1 MPPNFKRPSLPTKPN
16 VSPTKSSAPTTKA
29 LPNPFSDSSTE
40 IKKEGKFILIYS
52 PPGEGKTTLAAQF
65 PDPLF
70 IITHGET
77 GIHSAKRKGVAA
89 KSIPVIELEPLYSQT
104 EIPIGKGHVGW
115 DKCISNVEQ
124 FAKGKH
130 DRRTLVIDT
139 TSGLESLCFQHCAS
153 LQFDGDMQSRAQDC
167 WNHYAAGPRK
177 AAESYWNGELLTHCI
192 NAVGNGLNVVMLGHS
207 ALRLQ
212 ANPNGPDYN
221 VFSPE
226 LQKQVFLYTNKVL
239 HHLWFMGRY
248 QEFTTEKGTRKRTV
262 TSSERFIGVQTE
274 TWYTAKNWDNIQE
287 PIICG
292 DSAAK
297 TFAAINS
304 VIPID

>member
-1 MPPNFKRPSLPTKPN
+1 MPPSFKRPSLPTKPN
-16 VSPTKSSAPTTKA
+16 VSPTKSSAVTKA

-77 GIHSAKRKGVAA
+77 GIHSAKRKGVAN
-89 KSIPVIELEPLYSQT
+89 KNIPVIELEPLYSQQ
-104 EIPIGKGHVGW
+104 EIPVGKGHPGW

-130 DRRTLVIDT
+130 DRRTLVLDT

-153 LQFDGDMQSRAQDC
+153 LQFEGDMQSRAQDC
-167 WNHYAAGPRK
+167 WNHYSAGYRK
-177 AAESYWNGELLTHCI
+177 AAESYWNAELLIHCI
-192 NAVGNGLNVVMLGHS
+192 NAVSNGLNVVMLGHS

-212 ANPNGPDYN
+212 TNPNGPDYN

-248 QEFTTEKGTRKRTV
+248 QEFVTDKGTKKRTV